1 MWKKLHLL
9 KDQHEK
15 PFADWQNL
23 CCMPCWYWVLHCIA
37 FPGNIGLRLLL
48 MAMLLA
54 NTAKHFCQN
63 QKMLC
68 FYGVNLI
75 NHSKGKNLKRALQS
89 AWLFFLGTPK
99 HTEIYFGERNE
110 STPDWTSWVI
120 LQLLYFSNAG
130 ALVEICTPS
139 SLTPVI
145 SLGYTNSER
154 RHLQKCSCLV
164 TVTRSSHRKRE
175 YIFHQGNP
183 RSQRRKSDAGDQ
195 EAMGAVAFCRP
206 SFAS

>member
-37 FPGNIGLRLLL
+37 FPGNIGLWLLL

-89 AWLFFLGTPK
+89 AWLFFAWNPQTHRDLFWGK
-99 HTEIYFGERNE
+99 KWEH
-110 STPDWTSWVI
+110 SWLNKLSNSAAVI
-120 LQLLYFSNAG
+120 LQQCWGLGGNMHSILFDSCNLLGLY
-130 ALVEICTPS
+130 
-139 SLTPVI
+139 
-145 SLGYTNSER
+145 
-154 RHLQKCSCLV
+154 
-164 TVTRSSHRKRE
+164 
-175 YIFHQGNP
+175 
-183 RSQRRKSDAGDQ
+183 
-195 EAMGAVAFCRP
+195 
-206 SFAS
+206 